1 MGLPRIRVVP
11 ALCVP
16 ALALAGCYV
25 VPIAPD
31 GQPYAVFPAPAV
43 PVAAAPGHAAAPFPS
58 MLSARL
64 YPDNDIATQTGALAG
79 SVTNFM
85 TGKGQFQLNVGGEVL
100 TGEATRVNG
109 DLRQGVANA
118 YGPRGTYMSCQYR
131 MTTPVLGTG
140 TCALSNG
147 ARYRVHLGG

>member
-1 MGLPRIRVVP
+1 MSSLRIRVVP

-16 ALALAGCYV
+16 VFALAGCYV

-31 GQPYAVFPAPAV
+31 GQPYAVVPAPAV
-43 PVAAAPGHAAAPFPS
+43 LPSAAPPAATP
-58 MLSARL
+58 LVARL
-64 YPDNDIATQTGALAG
+64 YPDNDLATQTGVLTG

-85 TGKGQFQLNVGGEVL
+85 TGKGQFQLNYGGEIL

-109 DLRQGVANA
+109 DLRQGIASA
-118 YGPRGTYMSCQYR
+118 YGSRGTYMNCQYR
-131 MTTPVLGTG
+131 MTSPVLGTG
-140 TCALSNG
+140 TCHVSNG